1 MGLKLNVLRVLFFLL
16 LLLAIHFFL
25 TNPILAKSEH
35 ERVTLT
41 LENLEERLDSPQNSQ
56 GNQIIDLTQLTID
69 LTEENSEFKK
79 QFYQKVQDKLNR
91 AQIPLGL
98 DFSNSLIQGML
109 EVQQLGLQTYLSQD
123 ALPSNL
129 NQLEQQKLAH
139 ILNLPTYSQTAV
151 PFVTLFRG
159 VFKLNKTIITD
170 GLNFSNSI
178 FLQKIEAK
186 QLQAMATVNCS
197 NSYFAKIV
205 SFSQAKLATDINC
218 SRNIF
223 RDRLIFDRFH
233 IQGDANFSN
242 NIVHENAD
250 FHNAELAGLATFKH
264 SEWLGKADFERI
276 NCQERCLF
284 SNSDFRR
291 YTSFKNATF
300 AKAVAL
306 RNSYFQKIVNLEEVR
321 ILDLIDFSNTAFA
334 QQANL
339 DVAGLAFDST
349 QARLLGDSG
358 SIGKKITVPQLE
370 GNENVLRN
378 LVLNFRNLEQVGD
391 ANQIEYQR
399 EKLRL
404 QQLNNQLQITNLREI
419 LVLSWWQ
426 NLCYWLSLSLLLL
439 LSQYGTNF
447 SLVLSVGIVAI
458 AYFGV
463 LYWLLDRYRRTIPTP
478 IVPTAQETSWILGS
492 YLLLTG
498 ISLVDI
504 LRSTDRPWLTL
515 TCLAI
520 ILLPIP
526 LFLTWRLYR
535 IGRYHDLM
543 DVSYLVEDGE
553 KRQLRLL
560 IVRLPIM
567 PRFYFFRD
575 RFLPLLWQK
584 RWNWLNYY
592 DFSLNNLLKFGFND
606 LRLRDEHLPGIIST
620 IVWYQWAIGLFYIVL
635 LLWTLSRT
643 IPGLN
648 LLLYL

>member
-1 MGLKLNVLRVLFFLL
+1 MGLKLNILRVLFLL
-16 LLLAIHFFL
+16 LLLIAIYFFF
-25 TNPILAKSEH
+25 TSPTLAKVET
-35 ERVTLT
+35 EKVILT
-41 LENLEERLDSPQNSQ
+41 IENLEERLASPQSSQ
-56 GNQIIDLTQLTID
+56 GNQIIDLTKLTID
-69 LTEENSEFKK
+69 LTEDNSEFKQ
-79 QFYQKVQDKLNR
+79 QFYQKIQDKLNR
-91 AQIPLGL
+91 ADIPLGL

-129 NQLEQQKLAH
+129 NQVEQQKLAN
-139 ILNLPTYSQTAV
+139 ILNLPAYSQTAV

-159 VFKLNKTIITD
+159 VFKLNQAIITE
-170 GLNFSNSI
+170 GLNFSSSI

-186 QLQAMATVNCS
+186 QLQVTATVNCS
-197 NSYFAKIV
+197 NSYFAKV
-205 SFSQAKLATDINC
+205 VNFSQAKFTKDINC

-223 RDRLIFDRFH
+223 RDRLIFDRSQ
-233 IQGDANFSN
+233 IQGSANFDN
-242 NIVHENAD
+242 NIVYKNAD
-250 FHNAELAGLATFKH
+250 FHGIELSSLATFKNNK
-264 SEWLGKADFERI
+264 WLKKADFESI
-276 NCQERCLF
+276 DCQDICLF
-284 SNSDFRR
+284 SNTDFLG
-291 YTSFKNATF
+291 YTSFKNGTF
-300 AKAVAL
+300 AKAVAF
-306 RNSYFQKIVNLEEVR
+306 RNSFFQKTVNLEEVR

-358 SIGKKITVPQLE
+358 SIGNKIAVPQLE

-404 QQLNNQLQITNLREI
+404 QQLNNQLKITNLREI
-419 LVLSWWQ
+419 LLLSWWQ

-447 SLVLSVGIVAI
+447 SLVLSVGMVAI

-463 LYWLLDRYRRTIPTP
+463 LYWSIDRYRRTIPTP

-504 LRSTDRPWLTL
+504 LRTTDRPWLTL
-515 TCLAI
+515 ICLAI
-520 ILLPIP
+520 ILFPIP
-526 LFLTWRLYR
+526 LCLTWRLYR
-535 IGRYHDLM
+535 LGRYHDLM

-553 KRQLRLL
+553 RRQLRLL

-620 IVWYQWAIGLFYIVL
+620 IVWYQWTIGLFYIVL